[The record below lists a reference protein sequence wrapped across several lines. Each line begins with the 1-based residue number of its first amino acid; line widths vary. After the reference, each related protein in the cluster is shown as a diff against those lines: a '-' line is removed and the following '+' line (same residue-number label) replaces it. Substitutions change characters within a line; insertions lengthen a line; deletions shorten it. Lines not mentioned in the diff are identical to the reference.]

1 MKQGNKKL
9 TLIVILGL
17 LAGLGPLSIDMYL
30 PALPMITSELATTT
44 SLTQL
49 SITACLI
56 GIASGQLFLGPFSD
70 RVGRRRPLIISLTI
84 YIIVSILCVFSPS
97 IEVFV
102 ALRFL
107 QGAAGSAGVVL
118 SRAMVRDLYSGTE
131 LTKFFALLMLVNG
144 AAPILAPVAGG
155 LLLTFTSWRGIFF
168 TLSVLSA
175 IILFAVILKLQ
186 ETLPIERR
194 STGGAK
200 VIFTT
205 FRQLLVD
212 RSFMGYALAQACV
225 MAAMFAYIAGSPFVL
240 QNIFNVSPQMYGIFF
255 AINGIG
261 IILASQITGR
271 LAGHIA
277 EAKMFKFG
285 LFLAAGAGTSLL
297 IAILTNAGLIFV
309 LIPLFF
315 VVSSVGIVN
324 TTSFALAMEKQGKNA
339 GSASALLG
347 VLSFIGGAIFSP
359 LVGIAGG
366 YTALPMA
373 ILVAFGDIGALA
385 VYFLFIRPIYK
396 ENLASDKP
404 LA

>member
-1 MKQGNKKL
+1 MQIGRNKL
-9 TLIVILGL
+9 TLVVLLGM

-30 PALPMITSELATTT
+30 PALPIITSELNATP

-56 GIASGQLFLGPFSD
+56 GIASGQLFLGPYSD
-70 RVGRRRPLIISLTI
+70 RHGRRIPLIISLTV
-84 YIIVSILCVFSPS
+84 YIIVSIFCVFSPS

-155 LLLTFTSWRGIFF
+155 LLMKVTSWRGIFL
-168 TLSVLSA
+168 TLSILSA
-175 IILFAVILKLQ
+175 LMLLAVIFKLK
-186 ETLPIERR
+186 ETLPKERR
-194 STGGAK
+194 STGGMK
-200 VIFTT
+200 EIFSTYL
-205 FRQLLVD
+205 QLLVD
-212 RSFMGYALAQACV
+212 RTFIGYALTQAFV

-240 QNIFNVSPQMYGIFF
+240 QNIFHVSPQLYGLIF

-271 LAGHIA
+271 LAGRIA
-277 EAKMFKFG
+277 EASMLKFG
-285 LFLAAGAGTSLL
+285 LFLAASAGTSLL
-297 IAILTNAGLIFV
+297 IAVITNAGLFAI

-315 VVSSVGIVN
+315 VVASVGIVN
-324 TTSFALAMEKQGKNA
+324 TTSFSLAMEKQGKQA
-339 GSASALLG
+339 GSAAALLG
-347 VLSFIGGAIFSP
+347 VLSFVGGAIFSP

-366 YTALPMA
+366 HTALPMG
-373 ILVAFGDIGALA
+373 ILVAFGDLSALI
-385 VYFLFIRPIYK
+385 VYFLLVRPMAK
-396 ENLASDKP
+396 EKRLAS
-404 LA
+404 